1 MAVEAVD
8 IWLIVLRWIHFFAGI
23 TWIGLLYYFNFVQ
36 VPTFK
41 ELDGPTKNI
50 LIPRLVKRALLWFRF
65 SATVTVAAGW
75 VYFLTVWGKG
85 SFYDVTSAWWSI
97 SILAGGLIGTFML
110 INVWGVI
117 WRYQKQ
123 IIAATEALAKGTP
136 APPDMPK
143 WGKRALIASRM
154 NVALSLPLLFF
165 MAAATHLPI
174 VV

>member
-1 MAVEAVD
+1 
-8 IWLIVLRWIHFFAGI
+8 
-23 TWIGLLYYFNFVQ
+23 
-36 VPTFK
+36 
-41 ELDGPTKNI
+41 
-50 LIPRLVKRALLWFRF
+50 
-65 SATVTVAAGW
+65 
-75 VYFLTVWGKG
+75 
-85 SFYDVTSAWWSI
+85 
-97 SILAGGLIGTFML
+97 ML

-123 IIAATEALAKGTP
+123 IIAATDALAKGTP